1 MNKII
6 LPVFI
11 TVVSFVL
18 PACGGIGFVLFA
30 GGDSSSQLSGVS
42 SVPSNN
48 EPNWIAEQFSND
60 STYKD
65 LCSVPRIG
73 PDSNGDTFLDSQGTT
88 MHEKM
93 WLRSWTNDTYL
104 WYREVDDNDPS
115 LFSVADY
122 FSQLQTDELTASG
135 SFKDNFHFSQSTED
149 YNQRTQSGV
158 TSGYGISWEFI
169 SSSSPRR
176 LIVRYTEPNSPASI
190 AGVSR
195 GFELKILDGIDFV
208 NSSAQTDLDQ
218 INAVLFPSDDSQTFN
233 FVFSDDAG
241 NEVLNTNLTSAN
253 IELQPVQNVTVIDT
267 DAGRLGYMQFNSFI
281 RTGQQGLI
289 DGFQQFV
296 DQGVTELV
304 IDLRYNG
311 GGLLAMA
318 SQMAYMVAGSA
329 QTNNQTFETLQF
341 NDKYPNVDPVTG
353 NTLQPTPF
361 YTREIDW
368 TTSQFTDNILPS
380 LDLTR
385 VFILATDNTCSAS
398 EAVINGLRG
407 IDVEVVLMG
416 DTTCGKPYGF
426 YPTDNCSTTYFTIQF
441 QGINAKGFGEYS
453 EGFSPVSSPIF
464 EDQLPG
470 CTITDDFTQ
479 VLGNEKEAL
488 LASAIEYA
496 ETGVCLIQNKTANK
510 PISKSVINGN
520 LNKSGIAIKTPNTI
534 LDSIKI
540 FTPISEPAGL

>member
-1 MNKII
+1 MNKHLSSVLITII
-6 LPVFI
+6 SLLLY
-11 TVVSFVL
+11 S
-18 PACGGIGFVLFA
+18 CGG
-30 GGDSSSQLSGVS
+30 SSSQSSRVS
-42 SVPSNN
+42 PITRTF
-48 EPNWIAEQFSND
+48 EPNWIAGQFLDD

-65 LCSVPRIG
+65 RCAVPRTG
-73 PDSNGDTFLDSQGTT
+73 PDSNGDTFLDSQGTS

-104 WYREVDDNDPS
+104 WYSEVDDNDPS
-115 LFSVADY
+115 SFSVANY
-122 FSQLQTDELTASG
+122 FSQLQTNQRTTSG

-158 TSGYGISWEFI
+158 TSGYGISWEFV

-176 LIVRYTEPNSPASI
+176 LIVRFTEPNSPAAFAS
-190 AGVSR
+190 VSR
-195 GFELKILDGIDFV
+195 GYELKTIDGIDFV
-208 NSSAQTDLDQ
+208 NASAQADVDQ
-218 INAVLFPSDDSQTFN
+218 INAALFPSDAGQTFN
-233 FVFSDDAG
+233 FVFSDQAK
-241 NEVLNTNLTSAN
+241 NEELDINLTSQN
-253 IELQPVQNVTVIDT
+253 IELRPVQNVKVIDT
-267 DAGRLGYMQFNSFI
+267 DVGRMGYMQFNSFI
-281 RTGQQGLI
+281 RSGQQGLI

-318 SQMAYMVAGSA
+318 SQVAYMIAGGA

-353 NTLQPTPF
+353 NMLQPTPF

-368 TTSQFTDNILPS
+368 TTSQFINDSPLPTVS
-380 LDLTR
+380 LTR

-407 IDVEVVLMG
+407 IDVEVVLIG

-441 QGINAKGFGEYS
+441 QGVNAKGFGAYS
-453 EGFSPVSSPIF
+453 EGFLPVTSPVF

-470 CTITDDFTQ
+470 CTVTDDFTQ
-479 VLGNEKEAL
+479 VLGNKNESL

-496 ETGVCLIQNKTANK
+496 ETGVCAIQNKPAIKPANK
-510 PISKSVINGN
+510 SVNNGD
-520 LNKSGIAIKTPNTI
+520 LDKPGIAIKSPNTI

-540 FTPISEPAGL
+540 FTPISEPTEL

>member
-1 MNKII
+1 MSIKRKAIMNQNVSLALII
-6 LPVFI
+6 VISLAFY
-11 TVVSFVL
+11 
-18 PACGGIGFVLFA
+18 ACGG
-30 GGDSSSQLSGVS
+30 SNSQSP
-42 SVPSNN
+42 SVTPIPTIS
-48 EPNWIAEQFSND
+48 EPNWIAGQFLDD

-65 LCSVPRIG
+65 RCAVPRTG
-73 PDSNGDTFLDSQGTT
+73 PDSNGDTFLDSQGTS

-104 WYREVDDNDPS
+104 WYSEVDDNDPS
-115 LFSVADY
+115 SFSVANY
-122 FSQLQTDELTASG
+122 FSQLQTNQRTASG

-158 TSGYGISWEFI
+158 TSGYGISWEFV

-176 LIVRYTEPNSPASI
+176 LIVRFTEPNSPAAFAS
-190 AGVSR
+190 VSR
-195 GFELKILDGIDFV
+195 GYELKTIDGIDFV
-208 NSSAQTDLDQ
+208 NASAQADVDQ
-218 INAVLFPSDDSQTFN
+218 INAALFPSDAGQTFN
-233 FVFSDDAG
+233 FVFSDQAK
-241 NEVLNTNLTSAN
+241 NEVLDINLTSQN
-253 IELQPVQNVTVIDT
+253 IELRPVQNVKVIDT
-267 DAGRLGYMQFNSFI
+267 DVGRMGYMQFNSFI
-281 RTGQQGLI
+281 RSGQRGLI
-289 DGFQQFV
+289 DGFQLFV

-318 SQMAYMVAGSA
+318 SQVAYMIAGGA

-353 NTLQPTPF
+353 NMLQPTPF

-368 TTSQFTDNILPS
+368 TTRQFINDSPLPTVN
-380 LDLTR
+380 LTR

-441 QGINAKGFGEYS
+441 QGVNAKGFGKYS
-453 EGFSPVSSPIF
+453 EGFIPVINPIF
-464 EDQLPG
+464 DDQLPG
-470 CTITDDFTQ
+470 CTINDDFTQ
-479 VLGNEKEAL
+479 VLGNENESL

-496 ETGVCLIQNKTANK
+496 ETGVCTIQNETVNK
-510 PISKSVINGN
+510 PASKSVDSGN
-520 LNKSGIAIKTPNTI
+520 LDKTGIAIKTPNTI

-540 FTPISEPAGL
+540 FTPISEPTEL